1 MNMEDEDREKIV
13 PFTEQQML
21 KVASVCNR
29 YPNFELIID
38 QIEVLCE
45 QGSST
50 EVPLTIKRDIDE
62 ADFESK
68 EEYLQELKSV
78 SRPVDASLYPSK
90 KDEIWW
96 VLIGDKTED
105 RVLSI
110 KKINNVYNLAEINT
124 SVAVDMDGY
133 DQGAKEL
140 QVYFICDSYYGCDL
154 EK

>member
-1 MNMEDEDREKIV
+1 
-13 PFTEQQML
+13 ML

-29 YPNFELIID
+29 YPNFELIFD
-38 QIEVLCE
+38 QTEVLCE

-50 EVPLTIKRDIDE
+50 EVNLTIKRDIDV

-96 VLIGDKTED
+96 VLIGDKTQD

-110 KKINNVYNLAEINT
+110 KKINTVYNLSEINT

-133 DQGAKEL
+133 DQGA
-140 QVYFICDSYYGCDL
+140 
-154 EK
+154 